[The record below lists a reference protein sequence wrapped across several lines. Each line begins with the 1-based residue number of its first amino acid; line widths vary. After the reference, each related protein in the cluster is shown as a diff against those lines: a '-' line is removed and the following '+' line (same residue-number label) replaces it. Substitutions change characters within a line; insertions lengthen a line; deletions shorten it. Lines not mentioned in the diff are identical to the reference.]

1 LNLLNEEGTVALK
14 LLAELDELL
23 LELCSQLQL
32 LIICGGG
39 YMSSHMRR
47 RIHFMI
53 MLELCS
59 QLQLLILGA
68 LKRLVGHMY
77 IYKVSRSLY
86 KVSRSLYKGSR
97 SYIYIH
103 IYIYI

>member
-1 LNLLNEEGTVALK
+1 MNLLNEEGTVALK

-32 LIICGGG
+32 LI
-39 YMSSHMRR
+39 
-47 RIHFMI
+47 
-53 MLELCS
+53 
-59 QLQLLILGA
+59 LGA
-68 LKRLVGHMY
+68 LKRLVGDMY

-97 SYIYIH
+97 SYIYIKVVGLLCNAQR
-103 IYIYI
+103 ILDLLIFGALKCLQLLLLLA